1 MPPKSRSRSAT
12 ATHGKTNPATASPD
26 LVFAA
31 VAPMLKVAQQL
42 RRWTDGVLGLV
53 GPAGELSLNLA
64 QAGTKG
70 SRQLQ
75 AIETAG
81 SLLRQARE
89 GAGMTTQELGKVID
103 LDDPH
108 LLEQAE
114 RGKAA
119 LPVEVILRL
128 ASALGRHD
136 PVTFA
141 MKLSRTYNPL
151 LWKALDGLGIDRMV
165 ALIGREREM
174 ANLYRANDAAR
185 RLSDADFAD
194 VLSFTRTAFDMGVKF
209 RVEPAAKRGARAA
222 KGGARAAK
230 PAAR

>member
-1 MPPKSRSRSAT
+1 MPSKSRPRSAT
-12 ATHGKTNPATASPD
+12 ETLGKTDPPAASTD

-64 QAGTKG
+64 KAGTKG
-70 SRQLQ
+70 PRQLQ
-75 AIETAG
+75 AIEKAG

-89 GAGMTTQELGKVID
+89 GAGMTTKELGKVID

-119 LPVEVILRL
+119 LPMEVILRL

-151 LWKALDGLGIDRMV
+151 LWKALDELGIDRMV
-165 ALIGREREM
+165 ALVGREREM
-174 ANLYRANDAAR
+174 ANLYRANDDAR
-185 RLSDADFAD
+185 RLSDADFTE
-194 VLSFTRTAFDMGVKF
+194 VLHFTKTAFDMGVKF
-209 RVEPAAKRGARAA
+209 RVQPTAKPGARS
-222 KGGARAAK
+222 AR
-230 PAAR
+230 PPR

>member
-1 MPPKSRSRSAT
+1 MPSKSRSRSAT
-12 ATHGKTNPATASPD
+12 ETLGKTEPAAASPD

-64 QAGTKG
+64 KAGAKG
-70 SRQLQ
+70 PRQLQ
-75 AIETAG
+75 AIEKAG

-89 GAGMTTQELGKVID
+89 SAGMTTRELGKVID

-119 LPVEVILRL
+119 LPMEVILRL

-151 LWKALDGLGIDRMV
+151 LWKALDELGIDRMV
-165 ALIGREREM
+165 ALVGREREM
-174 ANLYRANDAAR
+174 ANLYRANDDAR
-185 RLSDADFAD
+185 RLSDADFTE
-194 VLSFTRTAFDMGVKF
+194 VLAFTKTAFDMSVKF
-209 RVEPAAKRGARAA
+209 RVQPAT
-222 KGGARAAK
+222 K
-230 PAAR
+230 PAARAARPPP